1 MKKLKSVWIIAGG
14 AERIAELSAG
24 AAAWGEETA
33 LIYAG
38 DREKAA
44 GAGTVYYLGPLTG
57 VSYLSYIPAIVAL
70 VREKQPELVLVE
82 SSCDGRLTAAAIAA
96 AVGVSALTDIDSLE
110 ADADGGGIVGRRMIY
125 GGAAWKTERV
135 SGPTAV
141 VCVGAGVFP
150 PGETAPPPGEVI
162 ELRPEA
168 APGTRLLEQ
177 QKKPAP
183 NVNLPA
189 AGRIVG
195 VGRGLGTA
203 DNLGAV
209 RAFAAALGAE
219 IGCSRPVAE
228 EERWLPKERYIG
240 VSGVIATPEVYI
252 ACGVSGQ
259 VQHMAGIDRAGVIA
273 AVNKDKNAPVFRQ
286 CDYGLVADL
295 NAVLP
300 RLTEL
305 FNRA

>member
-33 LIYAG
+33 LLYAG
-38 DREKAA
+38 EREKAA

-82 SSCDGRLTAAAIAA
+82 SSRNGRLAAAAVAA

-110 ADADGGGIVGRRMIY
+110 ADEDGGGIVGRRMVY

-150 PGETAPPPGEVI
+150 PGETPPPGEVI
-162 ELRPEA
+162 ETRSEA
-168 APGTRLLEQ
+168 APGIRLLER
-177 QKKPAP
+177 KENPAQ

-195 VGRGLGTA
+195 VGRGLGA
-203 DNLGAV
+203 AENLGAV

-219 IGCSRPVAE
+219 IACSRPVAE

-240 VSGVIATPEVYI
+240 VSGVIAKPDVYI

-259 VQHMAGIDRAGVIA
+259 VQHMAGIDRAGVIV

-305 FNRA
+305 FI